1 MDVDVTRG
9 GLLEGEV
16 LVQSG
21 QKWSFMLL
29 QPPDENEGK
38 IKSTFIYK
46 LVMNVHH
53 TNTSC
58 HGDIKLFSTL

>member
-1 MDVDVTRG
+1 MDVARG

-21 QKWSFMLL
+21 QKWSFMLQ
-29 QPPDENEGK
+29 QPPAEKEGK

-46 LVMNVHH
+46 LVCSSYKYFMPKWLSSHH
-53 TNTSC
+53 
-58 HGDIKLFSTL
+58 K